1 MLMLRTSKVVRYAM
15 VVDYVRLY
23 EFLEKSKQYEILE
36 ELENMVY
43 FRELIIGHSQI
54 SQAGLIINELG
65 KPVNMILVPA
75 RTKQRILISHER

>member
-1 MLMLRTSKVVRYAM
+1 MLRTSKVVRYAM

-43 FRELIIGHSQI
+43 FRELIIGQSQI

-65 KPVNMILVPA
+65 KPVNMIQVPA